1 MRHLERGVVVS
12 ENVGKVEIR
21 SLTIR
26 WMSLIDVF
34 SKRHFLRS
42 FVIVFYKVVNDQ
54 NHRPV
59 SYRN

>member
-1 MRHLERGVVVS
+1 
-12 ENVGKVEIR
+12 
-21 SLTIR
+21 
-26 WMSLIDVF
+26 MSLIDVF